1 MFDYHK
7 VLVSAVAG
15 GILLV
20 ATACGSPA
28 ISVPGSYPNITLA
41 ASKSPVQLLRNDVV
55 NRLDATTVFSLESA
69 GDESAACLKPDVD
82 PQETIRSWLSSAL
95 ITLKAGVDPK
105 AVFDNLVASYGD
117 IGWKADSLGDST
129 HYRSTLL
136 TKSDSVAE
144 IYLTGEVPRD
154 YVTDTSEADKL
165 AKATITV
172 SVHGPCVRTEGANSD
187 EIKTLTEDAQK

>member
-1 MFDYHK
+1 MSKHQK
-7 VLVSAVAG
+7 MLVSLLFAG
-15 GILLV
+15 TLL
-20 ATACGSPA
+20 ATTACGSPA
-28 ISVPGSYPNITLA
+28 SSVPGSYPNITLA

-55 NRLDATTVFSLESA
+55 NRLDSTTVFSLESA

-82 PQETIRSWLSSAL
+82 PAETIRSWLSSAL
-95 ITLKAGVDPK
+95 ITLNPGVDPK
-105 AVFDNLVASYGD
+105 VVFDDLVASYGD
-117 IGWKADSLGDST
+117 IGWKADSLGDSE

-136 TKSDSVAE
+136 TKSGSVAE

-172 SVHGPCVRTEGANSD
+172 SVHGPCVRTAGAGSD
-187 EIKTLTEDAQK
+187 EIKTLTEDAKN